1 MHQVDVAQQNNP
13 VSPLSLWER
22 VRVRGFSLLSAQT
35 FINHQH
41 QFPGNR
47 ITR

>member
-1 MHQVDVAQQNNP
+1 MHQVDLAQQNNP

-22 VRVRGFSLLSAQT
+22 GFSLLSAQT
-35 FINHQH
+35 FVNHQH